1 MQCLSSCWH
10 CLWYQ
15 KRFHWV
21 CRCVMTVFRK
31 WRSEV
36 GLSRFN
42 KEVSAVS
49 CLVFFWFVCLVC
61 FGFFF
66 SEITISF
73 IISLSQKKKKTA
85 KIFSEGPSTSTLHIL
100 LLQNNALFSSFACI
114 WLCEQGGCTPGLHH
128 RDQLPAMYQPFWEMV
143 NAF

>member
-1 MQCLSSCWH
+1 
-10 CLWYQ
+10 
-15 KRFHWV
+15 
-21 CRCVMTVFRK
+21 MTVFRK

-73 IISLSQKKKKTA
+73 IISLSQKKKKQQ
-85 KIFSEGPSTSTLHIL
+85 KFFLKDHPLVLYIFSCYRTM
-100 LLQNNALFSSFACI
+100 LFS
-114 WLCEQGGCTPGLHH
+114 LV
-128 RDQLPAMYQPFWEMV
+128 LPAFGYV
-143 NAF
+143 NKEAVPLDCTTETNCQQCINLFEKW